1 MMESLAFNLMA
12 RIDDLLY
19 VDDATKRRALEE
31 SATIIN
37 QAGSTDVLAL
47 QKHDVSSGPISI
59 QLNSCGP
66 LLTRPAFCTGASLV
80 RKPIRGNASL
90 KEALHK
96 KLGRINF
103 Q

>member
-1 MMESLAFNLMA
+1 MESLAFNLMA

-66 LLTRPAFCTGASLV
+66 LLTRPASCTGAASLV